1 MKVSS
6 DAFPDF
12 LKQLRA
18 MIKTWVLH
26 SYVYISEMGV
36 HILTLSYVSYK
47 AKKLIISLALIGQ
60 KGDAGCVLF
69 YNLFHFLAIKRE
81 DAA

>member
-1 MKVSS
+1 
-6 DAFPDF
+6 
-12 LKQLRA
+12 
-18 MIKTWVLH
+18 MIKTWAH
-26 SYVYISEMGV
+26 SYVYIPEMGV

-47 AKKLIISLALIGQ
+47 AKKGDARK